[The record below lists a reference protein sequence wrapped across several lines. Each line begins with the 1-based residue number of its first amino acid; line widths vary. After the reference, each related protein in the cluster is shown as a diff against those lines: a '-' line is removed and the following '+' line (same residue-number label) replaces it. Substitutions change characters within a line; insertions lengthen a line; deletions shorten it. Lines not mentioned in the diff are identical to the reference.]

1 MSDIVVSKQQFS
13 GQKISIKNIEMD
25 EYGNKRL
32 EGVMR
37 SESQLSI
44 KKDQSNKNITGWVPN
59 VEIDKKN
66 GYLTVK

>member
-1 MSDIVVSKQQFS
+1 
-13 GQKISIKNIEMD
+13 MD
-25 EYGNKRL
+25 EYGNKRPESVL
-32 EGVMR
+32 R

-44 KKDQSNKNITGWVPN
+44 KKDQSNKNMGGWAQN

>member
-1 MSDIVVSKQQFS
+1 
-13 GQKISIKNIEMD
+13 MD

>member
-1 MSDIVVSKQQFS
+1 
-13 GQKISIKNIEMD
+13 MD
-25 EYGNKRL
+25 EYGNKQPESIL
-32 EGVMR
+32 R

-44 KKDQSNKNITGWVPN
+44 NKNNKNMTVWVPN